1 MDRAL
6 SHCTYCGSP
15 FPEAAGW
22 PRTCETCGR
31 TTFRN
36 PLPVC
41 VVLVPV
47 AGNPGEQGVLAVR
60 RGIQPRMG
68 WLALPGGY
76 INWGETWQEAGA
88 REVLEET
95 GVQIDPAE
103 ITELRVRSAP
113 DGTLI
118 IFGIAFPINLAALP
132 PFTPNPEASE
142 RVVLTEP
149 VEMAFPLHEEIIRA
163 YFDSVNR
170 Q

>member
-1 MDRAL
+1 MERAF

-15 FPEAAGW
+15 FADGTGW
-22 PRTCETCGR
+22 PRTCGSCGH
-31 TTFRN
+31 TSFRN

-47 AGNPGEQGVLAVR
+47 DGNPGGQGVLAVR
-60 RGIQPRMG
+60 RGIQPRQG

-88 REVLEET
+88 REVFEET
-95 GVQIDPAE
+95 GLQIDPAE
-103 ITELRVRSAP
+103 ISELRVRSAP

-118 IFGIAFPINLAALP
+118 IFGLAFSRDLAALP
-132 PFTPNPEASE
+132 PFIPNPEASE

-149 VEMAFPLHEEIIRA
+149 VEMAFALHEEIIQA
-163 YFDSVNR
+163 YFASVNR
-170 Q
+170 S